1 MHVTSETS
9 VKMKMELLNMKK
21 QLVVVTG
28 GSGFIAVHIIL
39 QLLQQGYA
47 VRTTVRAAKKEDVIK
62 EMLFN
67 GGVKDFSDLSFAQAD
82 LSSDKNWEETMRGAT
97 YVIHVASPTPKLN
110 FKNEDEMIRPAVDGV
125 LRVLKASKD
134 AGVKRVVLTSAYG
147 AVFAGHKN
155 RTTPYTEK
163 DWSDLSAKNIHPYQK
178 SKTMSEMAAW
188 DFIKKQGDGLE
199 LATVNPVGVMGP
211 VLSAKYSHSNIQ
223 IQQMLEGKIKVL
235 PKVDS
240 GYVDVRDVASL
251 HILAM
256 TSPKANGERFLAT
269 TGETLSMMD
278 VADILRNEFPDY
290 AKNIPAKTIPN
301 VVVKTVALANPQLRM
316 IASIVGKYAG
326 TSNEKAKDL
335 LGWNPRSAKT
345 AIIATA
351 QSMIDLGIV
360 R

>member
-1 MHVTSETS
+1 
-9 VKMKMELLNMKK
+9 MKK

-39 QLLQQGYA
+39 QLLEQGYA
-47 VRTTVRAAKKEDVIK
+47 VRTTVRSDAKEAVIK
-62 EMLFN
+62 EMLTN
-67 GGVKDFSDLSFAQAD
+67 GGIKDFSDLSFSVAD
-82 LSSDKNWEETMRGAT
+82 LTSDDNWAETMEGAT
-97 YVIHVASPTPKLN
+97 YAIHVASPTPKLN

-125 LRVLKASKD
+125 LRVLKAARAAK
-134 AGVKRVVLTSAYG
+134 VKRVVLTSAYG
-147 AVFAGHKN
+147 AIFAGHKN
-155 RTTPYTEK
+155 RTTPYTEE

-188 DFIKKQGDGLE
+188 DFIKKEGNGLE

-211 VLSAKYSHSNIQ
+211 VLSAKYSHSNVQ
-223 IQQMLEGKIKVL
+223 IQEMLEGKIRAL
-235 PKVDS
+235 PNVDS

-256 TSPKANGERFLAT
+256 TFPEANGERFLAT

-278 VADILRNEFPDY
+278 VADILREAFPDY
-290 AKNIPAKTIPN
+290 AKNLPTKIIPN
-301 VVVKTVALANPQLRM
+301 AVIKAAALTNPKIRM
-316 IASIVGKYAG
+316 IATIVGTYAE
-326 TSNEKAKDL
+326 TSNKKAKTL
-335 LGWNPRSAKT
+335 LDWNPRSAKT

-360 R
+360 K

>member
-223 IQQMLEGKIKVL
+223 IQQMLEGKIKAL

-240 GYVDVRDVASL
+240 GYVDVRDVAGL

-290 AKNIPAKTIPN
+290 AKNIPTKTIPN
-301 VVVKTVALANPQLRM
+301 VVVKTAALANPQLRM

-335 LGWNPRSAKT
+335 LGWNPRSAKA
-345 AIIATA
+345 AILATA

>member
-1 MHVTSETS
+1 
-9 VKMKMELLNMKK
+9 MKK

-47 VRTTVRAAKKEDVIK
+47 VRTTVRSVAKEAVVR
-62 EMLFN
+62 EMLTT
-67 GGVKDFSDLSFAQAD
+67 GGITDFTDLSFSLAD
-82 LSSDKNWEETMRGAT
+82 LTSDDNWEETMTGAT

-110 FKNEDEMIRPAVDGV
+110 FKNPDEMIRPAVDGV
-125 LRVLKASKD
+125 IRVLTAARD
-134 AGVKRVVLTSAYG
+134 NGVKRVVLTSAYG
-147 AVFAGHKN
+147 AIFAGHKN

-163 DWSDLSAKNIHPYQK
+163 DWSNLDDKNIHPYQR

-188 DFIKKQGDGLE
+188 DFIKKEGNGLE
-199 LATVNPVGVMGP
+199 LAAVNPVGVMGP
-211 VLSAKYSHSNIQ
+211 VLSAKYSHSNTQ
-223 IQQMLEGKIKVL
+223 IQQLLEGKIKAL
-235 PKVDS
+235 PNVDS
-240 GYVDVRDVASL
+240 GYIDVRDVASL

-256 TSPKANGERFLAT
+256 TSEKANGERFLAT

-278 VADILRNEFPDY
+278 LANILKEAFPAY
-290 AKNIPAKTIPN
+290 ASKMPTKTIPN
-301 VVVKTVALANPQLRM
+301 AVVKAAALTNPQLKM

-326 TSNEKAKDL
+326 TSNEKAKTL

-360 R
+360 K

>member
-1 MHVTSETS
+1 
-9 VKMKMELLNMKK
+9 MKK

-28 GSGFIAVHIIL
+28 GSGFIAIHIIL

-47 VRTTVRAAKKEDVIK
+47 VRTTVRSAKKEDIIK
-62 EMLFN
+62 EMLSN
-67 GGVKDFSDLSFAQAD
+67 GGVKDFSNLSFSQAD
-82 LSSDKNWEETMRGAT
+82 LTSDKNWEQTMEGAT

-125 LRVLKASKD
+125 LRVLRASRD

-147 AVFAGHKN
+147 AIFAGHEN
-155 RTTPYTEK
+155 RTTPYTEE

-188 DFIKKQGDGLE
+188 DFIKKEGKGLE
-199 LATVNPVGVMGP
+199 LAAVNPVGVMGP

-223 IQQMLEGKIKVL
+223 IQEMLEGKIKAL

-256 TSPKANGERFLAT
+256 TSEKANGQRFLAT

-278 VADILRNEFPDY
+278 VADILRNAFPHY
-290 AKNIPAKTIPN
+290 AEKIPTRTISN
-301 VVVKTVALANPQLRM
+301 SLVKIAALTNPQLKM
-316 IASIVGKYAG
+316 IATIVGKYSE
-326 TSNEKAKDL
+326 TSNEKAKRL
-335 LGWNPRSAKT
+335 LDWHPRSAKT

-360 R
+360 K